1 MHMGY
6 GQAFK
11 DPFGG
16 FSSRASSRVFV
27 LQLDIVRRK
36 RVGILDRQRE
46 DYALLEKEKRR
57 ARKPAALMPGW

>member
-1 MHMGY
+1 MVKLSKTPDD
-6 GQAFK
+6 FE
-11 DPFGG
+11 
-16 FSSRASSRVFV
+16 SRVFTRFV

-46 DYALLEKEKRR
+46 DYALVEKEKRR